1 MTFIPLLV
9 MKDHS
14 LLFISEAQDF
24 KALNTTVSKD
34 HSPIY
39 SEKMTRKREG
49 LGLELICQEPCEIKS
64 GLFVALSS

>member
-39 SEKMTRKREG
+39 SEKDDFEREG
-49 LGLELICQEPCEIKS
+49 LGLN
-64 GLFVALSS
+64 